1 MRKLAPALVISVLL
15 VISSGCLQFGEEGM
29 DPKDEMR
36 DLVQKVSSY
45 ARETDPDFVVIV
57 SNGEDLATDGGKPV
71 GAYLDAIDGVARN
84 DLFFGWNGMNTP
96 TPWTVSEDI
105 STKLNESKDAGKV
118 VMAVDRCSERG
129 YLWDSFEW
137 ADERDFLYFAS
148 DSEGLET
155 IPVYPAD
162 PPGAHDGD
170 VMSLSDARNLL
181 VLTVANGWGPR
192 ENYLDSLRDTNFDV
206 LVIDAFFNKT
216 PLTTEEVDSLRIKK
230 GGGER
235 LVIAVMGL
243 GELDERQHIWK
254 DHYRDQPPGW
264 LGKEVQGKEG
274 KHHVKYW
281 DKGWRTVLF
290 KSEESWL
297 DSIIGSGFDGVY
309 LLGGDAHQAF

>member
-1 MRKLAPALVISVLL
+1 MRKLAPALVISFLL
-15 VISSGCLQFGEEGM
+15 VISSGCLQFEEERM
-29 DPKDEMR
+29 DPEDEMR
-36 DLVQKVSSY
+36 ELVQKVSSY
-45 ARETDPDFVVIV
+45 ARETDSDFVVIV

-84 DLFFGWNGMNTP
+84 DLFFGWNGMNAP

-105 STKLNESKDAGKV
+105 STKLNASKDAGKV

-129 YLWDSFEW
+129 YLWDSMEW

-155 IPVYPAD
+155 IPEYPVD
-162 PPGAHDGD
+162 PQGAHDGD
-170 VMSLSDARNLL
+170 VLSLSDARNML
-181 VLTVANGWGPR
+181 VLTVAKGWGPR
-192 ENYLDSLRDTNFDV
+192 ENYLDSLRDTRFDV

-216 PLTTEEVDSLRIKK
+216 PLTPKEVDSLRTKK

-254 DHYRDQPPGW
+254 DLYNDQSPGW
-264 LGKEVQGKEG
+264 LGREVQGKDG
-274 KHHVKYW
+274 KHLVKYW
-281 DKGWRTVLF
+281 EKGWRTVLF
-290 KSEESWL
+290 KAEESWL

-309 LLGGDAHQAF
+309 LLGGDAHHAF